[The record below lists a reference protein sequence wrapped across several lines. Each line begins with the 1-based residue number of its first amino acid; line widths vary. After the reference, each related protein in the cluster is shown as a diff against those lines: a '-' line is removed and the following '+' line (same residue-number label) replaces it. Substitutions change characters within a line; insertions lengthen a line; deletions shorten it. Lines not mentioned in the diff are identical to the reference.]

1 MTTTPDVTDSISQVG
16 SVIGSTATDAA
27 LRSTFLQSPAAA
39 LQSAGIAIP
48 EGMTVEAVE
57 NSDTVRNLV
66 VFASGEMSADDQQQ
80 LAAML
85 SQASA
90 PASDLD
96 GWAKL
101 VLDSWND
108 SALQAQLQTDPAA
121 AFAERGIAL
130 PSGVSLQTLTASDS
144 VAYAIV
150 PPSAA
155 ASSTDSSGTTI
166 GDMAES
172 ITESFTNLTKLITA
186 GSYLAGLAVSIG
198 AIMKFK
204 QHKDNPTQIPIGT
217 PIALVFIA
225 AALLFLPSILDAHSS
240 GA

>member
-16 SVIGSTATDAA
+16 TVIGSAATDAA
-27 LRSTFLQSPAAA
+27 FRSALLQSPAAA

-48 EGMTVEAVE
+48 EGMTVEAAE

-66 VFASGEMSADDQQQ
+66 VFASGEMSAEDQQQ

-85 SQASA
+85 GQASA
-90 PASDLD
+90 PSSELD
-96 GWAKL
+96 AWAKL

-121 AFAERGIAL
+121 AFAQRGIAL
-130 PSGVSLQTLTASDS
+130 PSGISLRTLTASDS
-144 VAYAIV
+144 VAYAVV
-150 PPSAA
+150 PPSVA
-155 ASSTDSSGTTI
+155 ASSTDSSGMTI

-172 ITESFTNLTKLITA
+172 ITDSFTDLTKLITA
-186 GSYLAGLAVSIG
+186 ASYLAGLAFSIG
-198 AIMKFK
+198 ATMKFK

-225 AALLFLPSILDAHSS
+225 AALLFLSSILDARS